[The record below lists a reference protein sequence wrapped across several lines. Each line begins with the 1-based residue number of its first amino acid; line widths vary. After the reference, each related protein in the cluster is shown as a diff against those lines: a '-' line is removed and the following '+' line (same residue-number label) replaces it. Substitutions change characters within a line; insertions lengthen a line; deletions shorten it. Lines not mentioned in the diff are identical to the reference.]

1 VDAGHDVVVT
11 WVVPQEVEHFPDD
24 LKSRCR
30 MEHVDVLSENGLTD
44 LVAAQPD
51 GVWALVHLVGGY
63 LDGTPV
69 AGMPMDTWDRQFALN
84 NHGKAV
90 KSSRVHIVGVAY
102 KRNIDD
108 MRESPALDVILLLKK
123 LGAEV
128 SYSDPY
134 VPTLKL
140 DGMDLKS
147 QEAQASAHAADC
159 VVIITDHSDFDY
171 KALLDSS
178 KLIVDT
184 RNAMRG
190 IESEK
195 IVRL

>member
-1 VDAGHDVVVT
+1 M
-11 WVVPQEVEHFPDD
+11 Q
-24 LKSRCR
+24 S
-30 MEHVDVLSENGLTD
+30 
-44 LVAAQPD
+44 
-51 GVWALVHLVGGY
+51 
-63 LDGTPV
+63 
-69 AGMPMDTWDRQFALN
+69 ALN

-90 KSSRVHIVGVAY
+90 KGSRVHIVGVAY

-134 VPTLKL
+134 VPALKL
-140 DGMDLKS
+140 DGIDLKS
-147 QEAQASAHAADC
+147 QDAQASARQADC

-171 KALLDSS
+171 KGLLDSS
-178 KLIVDT
+178 HLIVDT

-190 IESEK
+190 FESEK